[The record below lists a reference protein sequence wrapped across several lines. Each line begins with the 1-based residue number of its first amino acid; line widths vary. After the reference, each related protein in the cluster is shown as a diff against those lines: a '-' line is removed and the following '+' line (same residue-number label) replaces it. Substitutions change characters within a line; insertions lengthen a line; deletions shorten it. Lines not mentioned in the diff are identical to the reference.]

1 MAKFV
6 NTRWSTRAAVALVI
20 AIALAGCGKRDD
32 IDGPGPVPGPGGPG
46 DPVNNPTDTFAITSM
61 NRLVSFSRTSPAIRN
76 AVAITGLA
84 ATETIVGFDFRP
96 SDGTIVLLTRLGSS
110 AQLFRLNSSDGTTSL
125 IGPLMA
131 DSADNSTPFTALD
144 GTSFGV
150 NFNPV
155 PDRLRVVSDTGQNLR
170 IDVSSGATITDA
182 GLLNAD
188 GVRSAT
194 GITATAYTNSFA
206 STCRTNLFYID
217 TTGNQ
222 LLTTADPNQG
232 ILTPVGPIAVD
243 TGASVTGF
251 EVLTTAD
258 SSNNDS
264 PVNTALIVSTANGAS
279 TLMTLNLNTAAV
291 TNAQSITGL
300 NTGETVTAIS
310 MAPPNRTPRQPL
322 GELVAVTQFNR
333 LISFNRGAPQ
343 KLCTGPTNI
352 TGLQAGDNVL
362 GIDVRPRDGLLYAL
376 GTSSTRLYTIST
388 TPGSTFASATMGPV
402 LQPAGGSSFNG
413 LSGNDFGFDFNPM
426 TDRLRV
432 VSNTGQSLSI
442 DVDMGLATSQ
452 STLNP
457 GLPGVT
463 AAAYNGN
470 VVNSSATTLYVIDT
484 SNESLST
491 QGVPTTTP
499 ANGTLTR
506 IGSLGTADI
515 TGSNGFDISG
525 RDGFAVAAFTLAS
538 SPNSSDLF
546 NINLGSGLATR
557 INTIGG
563 GERIRGL
570 AFSNAPAP
578 MLMAVTA
585 DNQLLTFDPAKPD
598 TLVDNV
604 SIDGLQGGETVTGLQ
619 VRADGKL
626 QITSDGQR
634 SYSLDAISGE
644 ATLLASAEI
653 AKPRAAAGTTATGI
667 RFNASVSNGTGL
679 SFAANVSALGQSR
692 LFKLD
697 ASGQATAVGM
707 IGPSGTAPVRA
718 LAIRLN

>member
-1 MAKFV
+1 MAKLV

-32 IDGPGPVPGPGGPG
+32 IDDGDPSPGPGP

-76 AVAITGLA
+76 SVAITGLA

-96 SDGTIVLLTRLGSS
+96 ADGTIVLLTRLGSS

-131 DSADNSTPFTALD
+131 DSADDSTPFTALD
-144 GTSFGV
+144 GASFGV

-155 PDRLRVVSDTGQNLR
+155 PDRLRVVSNTGQNLR
-170 IDVSSGATITDA
+170 INVTSGATITDA

-188 GVRSAT
+188 GVSSAT

-206 STCRTNLFYID
+206 SACRTNLFYIN

-232 ILTPVGPIAVD
+232 MLNPVGAIAVN
-243 TGASVTGF
+243 TGAAITGF

-258 SSNNDS
+258 TSNNDS

-300 NTGETVTAIS
+300 NTGETITAIS

-362 GIDVRPRDGLLYAL
+362 GVDVRPRDGLLYAL

-388 TPGSTFASATMGPV
+388 TPGTGFASATMGPV
-402 LQPAGGSSFNG
+402 LQPAGGSIFNG

-426 TDRLRV
+426 ADRLRV
-432 VSNTGQSLSI
+432 VSNTGQNLSI
-442 DVDMGLATSQ
+442 DVDMGLVTSQ

-463 AAAYNGN
+463 AAAYSGN

-484 SNESLST
+484 SNEGLLT

-506 IGSLGTADI
+506 IGNLGTADI

-525 RDGFAVAAFTLAS
+525 RDGSAVAAFTLAS
-538 SPNSSDLF
+538 DTGSSDLF
-546 NINLGSGLATR
+546 NINIGSGLATR
-557 INTIGG
+557 VNTIGG

-578 MLMAVTA
+578 MLIAVTA
-585 DNQLLTFDPAKPD
+585 DNQLITFDPAKPD
-598 TLVDNV
+598 TLVDSV
-604 SIDGLQGGETVTGLQ
+604 GIDGLQGGEAVIGLQ
-619 VRADGKL
+619 VQADGKL

-634 SYSLDAISGE
+634 SYTLDAVSGA
-644 ATLLASAEI
+644 ATLVVSAEI
-653 AKPRAAAGTTATGI
+653 ARPRAASTATAAGV
-667 RFNASVSNGTGL
+667 RLNASVSNGAGL
-679 SFAANVSALGQSR
+679 SFGTSVSGLGQSR